1 MIRIRALE
9 KADGVDITAV
19 GHAEYGPRGSDI
31 VCAGVS
37 ALLYGFIAYLE
48 GLSPSATAG
57 ACGEGSHLEYSEGE
71 GLLRVTTRG
80 LGGADLTGWRV
91 IAAGLRLLEA
101 TYPTCVT
108 LDIARG
114 MARGMAR
121 GEIPHAGGASGVSGV
136 SGASLSTQRGKGECN
151 ERI

>member
-9 KADGVDITAV
+9 RGDGVDITAV
-19 GHAEYGPRGSDI
+19 GHAEYGPRGHDI

-48 GLSPSATAG
+48 ALPPIATAG
-57 ACGEGSHLEYSEGE
+57 AGGEGSHLEYSEGE

-80 LGGADLTGWRV
+80 LGGDDLRCWRV
-91 IAAGLRLLEA
+91 TAAGLRLLEA
-101 TYPTCVT
+101 AYPTCVT
-108 LDIARG
+108 LC
-114 MARGMAR
+114 
-121 GEIPHAGGASGVSGV
+121 EVPYAGGESGVSGV
-136 SGASLSTQRGKGECN
+136 SLSTQRGKGECN